1 MNHSGVTFVI
11 LPWGSGPWMK
21 RVLHFTDSYFP
32 GKLNQGTSEDSLSR
46 VNDLILKSCCKAFR
60 LLENKCVY
68 LSLISKEFMI
78 VRERLF
84 AQKRCINM
92 YKLYRIES

>member
-32 GKLNQGTSEDSLSR
+32 GKLNQDTSEDSLSR
-46 VNDLILKSCCKAFR
+46 VNDLILKSVVVKPSDYWKINVCIC
-60 LLENKCVY
+60 LLY
-68 LSLISKEFMI
+68 
-78 VRERLF
+78 
-84 AQKRCINM
+84 QKN
-92 YKLYRIES
+92 S